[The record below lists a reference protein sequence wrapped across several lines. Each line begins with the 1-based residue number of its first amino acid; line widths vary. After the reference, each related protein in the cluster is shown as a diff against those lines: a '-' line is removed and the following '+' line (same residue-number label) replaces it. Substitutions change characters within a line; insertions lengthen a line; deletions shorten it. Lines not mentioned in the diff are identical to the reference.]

1 MEKYFDKAAEDI
13 RKYGKDLSNDE
24 LLKLYS
30 LFKQGKVGD
39 CNKEAPGMLDVKE
52 KYKYD
57 AWVALKGKDRNE
69 AKREYVEFVKKF
81 LPEDVQKEYK

>member
-30 LFKQGKVGD
+30 LFKQGKIGD

-57 AWVALKGKDRNE
+57 AWMALKGKDQNE